1 MSVRTSILF
10 ATVLLATVVAG
21 AQGAAE
27 AVPKMV
33 VPETTVDVGKVAQG
47 DVVDGDF
54 KFVNEGAAP
63 LKIEAVRPS
72 CGCTVADY
80 DKEIAP
86 GATGNI
92 RIHLDTRDYS
102 GPTSKSVLVMTNNPD
117 PASVTL
123 IIKADVRPYV
133 EVLPKPLVRINTL
146 QKEQGEQKLV
156 IVALEEKPDF
166 KITEVS
172 KKSEFLTVSTRQL
185 SGDDLVKDKP
195 TPQYEVTVKVAENAP
210 VGPLQDELTIATNH
224 PKAAKI
230 PVKVY
235 GIVRAVLQVSPPSVQ
250 FGQAKAST
258 NPGRTL
264 IVVNNRPSSP
274 VQITGAKIDDDGFT
288 ASVAE
293 EEQGKRFKVTITVK
307 PDAKP
312 GPRDLTLK
320 LTTTDPEFPELLVPV
335 RASLT

>member
-1 MSVRTSILF
+1 MSVRTSTLF
-10 ATVLLATVVAG
+10 AAVLLAAAAAG
-21 AQGAAE
+21 AQGTPAGA
-27 AVPKMV
+27 PKMV
-33 VPETTVDVGKVAQG
+33 VPATTVDVGKVAQG

-54 KFVNEGAAP
+54 KIVNEGTAL

-72 CGCTVADY
+72 CGCTVADF

-123 IIKADVRPYV
+123 IIKADVSPYV
-133 EVLPKPLVRINTL
+133 EILPKPMVRINTL
-146 QKEQGEQKLV
+146 QKEKGEQKLV
-156 IVALEEKPDF
+156 VVALEDRPDF
-166 KITEVS
+166 KVIEVT
-172 KKSEFLTVSTRQL
+172 KKSEFLTVTTRKL
-185 SGDDLVKDKP
+185 AGDDLVKDKP
-195 TPQYEVTVKVAENAP
+195 AQQYEVTVAVAENAP
-210 VGPLQDELTIATNH
+210 VGPIQDELVIATNH

-230 PVKVY
+230 QVKVY
-235 GIVRAVLQVSPPSVQ
+235 GIVRSVLQVSPPSVQ
-250 FGQAKAST
+250 FGQAKVSAS
-258 NPGRTL
+258 PGRTL
-264 IVVNNRPSSP
+264 IVVNNRPATP
-274 VQITGAKIDDDGFT
+274 VQITGAKIDDEGFT
-288 ASVAE
+288 ATVAE

-335 RASLT
+335 RASLI